1 MTTRTLLVTN
11 DFPPA
16 LGGIQSYVDEL
27 ARRLDPA
34 SLVVLGPHAEDAAEH
49 DARLPFP
56 VVRHTGMLL
65 PTRPVLHTARRLLA
79 EHDCRAVWF
88 GAAAPLGLLAAP
100 LRRAGARRIVASTH
114 GHEVGWSMLPG
125 ARSVLR
131 RIGEHTDAVTFVSHY
146 TRSRIASAFGP
157 ATGFEYLP
165 PAVDTARFRPDPLAG
180 KRIRLRLGLGE
191 QRVVL
196 CLSRLVPRKGVD
208 TLLAALPGVLAAAPD
223 TVLLVAGTGR
233 DTPRLRGL
241 ADRAGLGDRVVFAG
255 AVPQSELAD
264 WYNAAD
270 VFAMPCRTRGLG
282 LDVEG
287 FGMVFLE
294 AAACGIPVVAGNSGG
309 APESVRTGETGFT
322 VDGRD
327 TGAVT
332 RAVLRALEARGMGA
346 AGRERVLEHW
356 SWEQRAR
363 RLAELLE
370 G

>member
-1 MTTRTLLVTN
+1 MTTRTLLITN

-34 SLVVLGPHAEDAAEH
+34 SLVVLGPHTEGAAEH

-65 PTRPVLHTARRLLA
+65 PTRPVLNTARRLLA
-79 EHDCRAVWF
+79 EYGCRSVWF

-100 LRRAGARRIVASTH
+100 LRRAGARRVLASTH

-131 RIGEHTDAVTFVSHY
+131 RIGEHTDVLTFVSRY
-146 TRSRIASAFGP
+146 TRSRVASAFGP
-157 ATGFEYLP
+157 HAGFEYLP
-165 PAVDTARFRPDPLAG
+165 PAVDGAWFRPDPLAG
-180 KRIRLRLGLGE
+180 KRIRLQLGLGE
-191 QRVVL
+191 RRVVL
-196 CLSRLVPRKGVD
+196 CLSRLVPRKGID
-208 TLLAALPGVLAAAPD
+208 TLLAALPRILAVAPD
-223 TVLLVAGTGR
+223 AVLLVAGTGR
-233 DTPRLRGL
+233 DTPRLRGI
-241 ADRAGLGDRVVFAG
+241 AERAGLGDRVVFAG
-255 AVPQSELAD
+255 AVPQGELAD

-270 VFAMPCRTRGLG
+270 VFAMPCRTRGFG

-294 AAACGIPVVAGNSGG
+294 AAACGLPVVAGNSGG
-309 APESVRTGETGFT
+309 APESVRAGETGYT

-327 TGAVT
+327 TGVVT

-356 SWEQRAR
+356 SWEQRAH
-363 RLAELLE
+363 RLAELLD